1 MEKKEKKNN
10 KESKKTVMKK
20 KIVNQWREKL
30 NKYRKKN
37 KKEIL

>member
-1 MEKKEKKNN
+1 M
-10 KESKKTVMKK
+10 KKTVMKK
-20 KIVNQWREKL
+20 KIVNKRGEKL